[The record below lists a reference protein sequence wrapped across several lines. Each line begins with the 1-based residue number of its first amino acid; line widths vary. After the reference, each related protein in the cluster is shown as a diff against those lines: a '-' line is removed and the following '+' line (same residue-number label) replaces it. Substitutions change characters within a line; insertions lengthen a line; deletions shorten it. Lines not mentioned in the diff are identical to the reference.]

1 MTGTI
6 TQTETVPAAADTGQD
21 TEGAGTERVKASV
34 PTAAGGMLPQL
45 SLYVTTAIAS
55 LGVVLGLGKHS
66 RK

>member
-1 MTGTI
+1 MDTFRVLQTI
-6 TQTETVPAAADTGQD
+6 LY
-21 TEGAGTERVKASV
+21 KLCSV

-55 LGVVLGLGKHS
+55 LGAVLGLGKHS